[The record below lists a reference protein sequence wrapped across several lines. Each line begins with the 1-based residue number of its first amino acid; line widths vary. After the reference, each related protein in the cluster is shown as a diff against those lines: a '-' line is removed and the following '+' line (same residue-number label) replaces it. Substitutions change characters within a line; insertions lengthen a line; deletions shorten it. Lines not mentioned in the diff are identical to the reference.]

1 VARSRSSARAHPP
14 VATPPPAPP
23 PWLAVGLLA
32 LLGAAIYANALGGP
46 LVLDDHRSVRENTT
60 IQSLADLGRVL
71 HPPLQSPMTGRPIPN
86 LTLAINYAVGGYG
99 VHAYRVTNIT
109 IHVLAGLALFAWLR
123 RTLRRTL
130 PHAGAQGGAATQ
142 ADGLALAV
150 SALWLVHPINT
161 ETVNY
166 LTQRTES
173 LMAVFVLTSLWAA
186 ARAVDARRPL
196 RWELLAVAAAFCA
209 VGSKET
215 ALLLPLLLVLW
226 DRVFAFDSWAAAWTA
241 RRRLYLGVTASW
253 LVFAVFARELPFFVE
268 KGFQEQVSRLDYL
281 LHQGPVVL
289 RYLGLTAWPQN
300 LVFDYGAPG
309 PLVLSEVLPAVAV
322 VAALGIATLVA
333 LARWPRLGFWG
344 AWFFI
349 TLAPASSFIPIPT
362 EVAAERRMYLPLIA
376 VLILT
381 VLLARHLL
389 ARVDSAVLRARLAA
403 GVTAVLAVALGA
415 TTLARNRD
423 YQDALRLWQTS
434 LDRWPQARAHEHVS
448 MAYRD
453 LGRLDDSLRHLRL
466 AAPDSPNAR
475 HALASL
481 LLERG
486 ELTES
491 IAQFREYIRLRPEDP
506 NIILGR
512 EELAIAL
519 LQAKDAAGAAEQFRA
534 IVALSPA
541 YARARV
547 GLGDALV
554 QMNQPAGALEA
565 YREAVRLQPDN
576 LPALQNLSTLQRAA
590 GDVAGAIVSLRAIV
604 RVEPR
609 HVQARRQ
616 LVQLLLS
623 TRDYAGAEAEL
634 RALIAA
640 TPEDP
645 AAHNLL
651 GLALVSQNRIAAAR
665 ESFEQALKAAPGFTE
680 ARENL
685 ARLR

>member
-1 VARSRSSARAHPP
+1 MARSRSSSRPQTRASGPSS
-14 VATPPPAPP
+14 AEAPF
-23 PWLAVGLLA
+23 PWRAVGLLV
-32 LLGAAIYANALGGP
+32 LLGAAVYANALGGP
-46 LVLDDHRSVRENTT
+46 LVLDDQRSVRENPT
-60 IQSLADLGRVL
+60 IQALSDLGRVL

-86 LTLAINYAVGGYG
+86 LALAINYAIGGYA
-99 VHAYRVTNIT
+99 VLAYRVTNIA
-109 IHVLAGLALFAWLR
+109 IHVLAALALFAWLR
-123 RTLRRTL
+123 RTLSRYGAD
-130 PHAGAQGGAATQ
+130 PEAPAGT
-142 ADGLALAV
+142 DRLALATA
-150 SALWLVHPINT
+150 ALWLVHPINS

-173 LMAVFVLTSLWAA
+173 LMGLFVLTSLWAA
-186 ARAVDARRPL
+186 ARALDARRPL
-196 RWELLAVAAAFCA
+196 RWEMLAIGAAFCA

-215 ALLLPLLLVLW
+215 ALLLPLLLALW
-226 DRVFAFDSWAAAWTA
+226 DRVFAFDSWAGAWAA

-253 LVFAVFARELPFFVE
+253 LVFAAFARELPFFVE
-268 KGFQEQVSRLDYL
+268 KGFQEHVSRLDYL

-309 PLVLSEVLPAVAV
+309 PISLASALPAVAV
-322 VAALGIATLVA
+322 VAALGVATLVA
-333 LARWPRLGFWG
+333 LVRWPRIGFWG

-376 VLILT
+376 VLTLAA
-381 VLLARHLL
+381 LLVRHLL
-389 ARVDSAVLRARLAA
+389 ARVDAATLRTRVATGLTAALVVL
-403 GVTAVLAVALGA
+403 LGA

-434 LDRWPQARAHEHVS
+434 LDRWPQARAHEHLS

-466 AAPDSPNAR
+466 AAPESPNAR

-486 ELTES
+486 ELQES
-491 IAQFREYIRLRPEDP
+491 IAQFREYIRLRPDDP

-512 EELAIAL
+512 EEFGVAL
-519 LQAKDAAGAAEQFRA
+519 LRAKDPAGAAEQFRA
-534 IVALSPA
+534 IIALSPG

-554 QMNQPAGALEA
+554 QLNQPAAALEA
-565 YREAVRLQPDN
+565 YREAVRIQPDN
-576 LPALQNLSTLQRAA
+576 LGALQNLAILQRAA
-590 GDVAGAIVSLRAIV
+590 GDAPGAIASLKAIV

-609 HVQARRQ
+609 HVQARRL
-616 LVQLLLS
+616 LVQILLA
-623 TRDYAGAEAEL
+623 TRDYAAAEPEL
-634 RALIAA
+634 RALVAV

-651 GLALVSQNRIAAAR
+651 GLALVSQNRTAEAR
-665 ESFEQALKAAPGFTE
+665 DAFERALQVAPSFSE

>member
-1 VARSRSSARAHPP
+1 MARSRSSARPHLP
-14 VATPPPAPP
+14 VSTPAPAP
-23 PWLAVGLLA
+23 TPWLAIGVLI
-32 LLGAAIYANALGGP
+32 LLGAAVYANALGGP
-46 LVLDDHRSVRENTT
+46 LVLDDQRSVRENTT

-71 HPPLQSPMTGRPIPN
+71 HPPVQSPMTGRPIPN
-86 LTLAINYAVGGYG
+86 LTLALNYAAGGDAVRG
-99 VHAYRVTNIT
+99 YRVTNIG
-109 IHVLAGLALFAWLR
+109 IHILAALALFAWLR
-123 RTLRRTL
+123 RTLART
-130 PHAGAQGGAATQ
+130 GTESGTAAQ

-150 SALWLVHPINT
+150 SALWLVHPLNT

-173 LMAVFVLTSLWAA
+173 LMGLFVLTSLWAA
-186 ARAVDARRPL
+186 ARAVDARQAL
-196 RWELLAVAAAFCA
+196 RWELLAIAAAFCA

-215 ALLLPLLLVLW
+215 ALLLPLLLALW
-226 DRVFAFDSWAAAWTA
+226 DRVFVFESWAAAWAA

-253 LVFAVFARELPFFVE
+253 LVFAAFARELPFFVE
-268 KGFQEQVSRLDYL
+268 KGFQEHVSRLDYL

-309 PLVLSEVLPAVAV
+309 PIVLSAVLPAVAV

-333 LARWPRLGFWG
+333 LSRWPRLGFWG

-376 VLILT
+376 VLT
-381 VLLARHLL
+381 LLALLVRHLL
-389 ARVDSAVLRARLAA
+389 ARLDAVALRARVAA
-403 GVTAVLAVALGA
+403 GVTAVLVVLLGA
-415 TTLARNRD
+415 TTVARNRD

-453 LGRLDDSLRHLRL
+453 LGRTEDSLRHLRL
-466 AAPDSPNAR
+466 AAPESPNAR

-491 IAQFREYIRLRPEDP
+491 ITQFREYIRLRPDDP
-506 NIILGR
+506 DIILGR
-512 EELAIAL
+512 EEFAIAL

-534 IVALSPA
+534 IIALDPN

-554 QMNQPAGALEA
+554 QLNQPAAALEA
-565 YREAVRLQPDN
+565 YREAVRIQPDN
-576 LPALQNLSTLQRAA
+576 LAALQNLSVLQRAS
-590 GDVAGAIVSLRAIV
+590 GDVPGAIASLRAIV

-609 HVQARRQ
+609 LVQARRQ

-623 TRDYAGAEAEL
+623 TRDYAGAEPEL

-640 TPEDP
+640 TPQDP

-651 GLALVSQNRIAAAR
+651 GLALVSQNRVADAR
-665 ESFEQALKAAPGFTE
+665 EAFEQALKVAPTFDE
-680 ARENL
+680 ARRNL